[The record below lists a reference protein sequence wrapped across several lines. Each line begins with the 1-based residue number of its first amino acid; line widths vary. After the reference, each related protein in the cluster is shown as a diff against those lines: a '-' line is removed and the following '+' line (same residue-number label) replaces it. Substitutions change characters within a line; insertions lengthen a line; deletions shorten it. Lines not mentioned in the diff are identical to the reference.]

1 MMPPDKQLQEDLF
14 IALLTLLTLFVIC
27 LAI

>member
-1 MMPPDKQLQEDLF
+1 MPPDKQLQEDLF
-14 IALLTLLTLFVIC
+14 FIVLTLLTIFVIC